1 MIRVLGAVAA
11 VVLATACAEAGIIL
25 SIANQ
30 TVNAGSSFSV
40 DVLAEATGGTSGANS
55 FVLDFQIVSLSGA
68 NPGVVG
74 QVSHA
79 VPAAVPNFSN
89 PNYVFFGD
97 SFADTLWAGGTG
109 ITSWSVST
117 INPAWNNDTYN
128 MSDMTN
134 SLTNATL
141 LTSRYLATLYF
152 DVTAAAAGEYQILL
166 GSSEFDAD
174 DANPFGELPVFPVMA
189 SGSNAGIITVNGL
202 TSVPEPGS
210 AVFGA
215 LLLFA
220 AAAWQRRRRLSETP
234 AAHQ

>member
-1 MIRVLGAVAA
+1 MVRVLGVVAA
-11 VVLATACAEAGIIL
+11 VVLATTGAEAGIIL

-40 DVLAEATGGTSGANS
+40 DVLAEATGATSGANS
-55 FVLDFQIVSLSGA
+55 FALDFQIVSLSGA

-74 QVSHA
+74 QVAHA

-89 PNYVFFGD
+89 SNYVFSGD
-97 SFADTLWAGGTG
+97 SLADTLWAGGTG

-128 MSDMTN
+128 VTDMTN
-134 SLTNATL
+134 SGNNASL
-141 LTSRYLATLYF
+141 LTPRYLATLYF

-189 SGSNAGIITVNGL
+189 SGRNAGIITVNGL

-210 AVFGA
+210 AVLGG
-215 LLLFA
+215 LLLVGVF
-220 AAAWQRRRRLSETP
+220 AWQRRRRMSGPT
-234 AAHQ
+234 ATKQ

>member
-1 MIRVLGAVAA
+1 MVRVLGVVIA
-11 VVLATACAEAGIIL
+11 VVLATTGAEAGIIL

-40 DVLAEATGGTSGANS
+40 DVFAEATGGTSGANA
-55 FVLDFQIVSLSGA
+55 FALDFQIVSLSGA

-79 VPAAVPNFSN
+79 LPAAVPNFSN
-89 PNYVFFGD
+89 SNYVFSGD
-97 SFADTLWAGGTG
+97 SLAEVLWAGGAGTA
-109 ITSWSVST
+109 SWSVST
-117 INPAWNNDTYN
+117 INSAWNNDTYN
-128 MSDMTN
+128 VTDMTN
-134 SLTNATL
+134 SGNNKTL
-141 LTSRYLATLYF
+141 LTSRYLATLNF

-166 GSSEFDAD
+166 GSSAFDAD

-210 AVFGA
+210 AVFGGIVLA
-215 LLLFA
+215 GVF
-220 AAAWQRRRRLSETP
+220 AWQRRRRLSGAP
-234 AAHQ
+234 GAKQ